1 MNALEKMRRRLF
13 EYFLKKEIQN
23 KRVTRSSLG
32 LEKARNIGILF
43 EATSL
48 DEKQIITRYAAKLKK
63 EGKQV
68 TLLAFFNSK
77 QESENFPFDH
87 FNKKGLDFFYRPK
100 TEEVKRFMQSNF
112 DLLIS
117 TNVRN
122 LLPLHYITAAS
133 SARFRIGPVTD
144 RLESYDMMI
153 DTKKPEDVAYFLQQ
167 MEYFINK
174 MTPKHEPTP
183 A

>member
-1 MNALEKMRRRLF
+1 MNALEKIRYRFF

-23 KRVTRSSLG
+23 LRVKRSSLG

-43 EATSL
+43 EATNL
-48 DEKQIITRYAAKLKK
+48 DEKQIVERYAGKLKK

-68 TLLAFFNSK
+68 SLLGFFNSK

-100 TEEVKRFMQSNF
+100 TEEAKRFMRTDF

-117 TNVRN
+117 ANVRN
-122 LLPLHYITAAS
+122 LPPMHYITAAS
-133 SARFRIGPVTD
+133 KAHFRIGPATD

-153 DTKKPEDVAYFLQQ
+153 DTKKPEDVGYFLQQ